1 MVKLKIVLKFSLKV
15 RSQANYPR
23 ILPGEELES
32 CIGESSGTSL
42 LVGRKKEWDK
52 LGEKRKKR
60 EIKTKEKLNEEGKR
74 QKIRKENKR
83 NIQDKYTRQ
92 KDKKKL
98 KAKKKS
104 ATEKE
109 RKIENAWSRKRQG
122 KIRDIEKNKK
132 K

>member
-15 RSQANYPR
+15 PSQANYPR
-23 ILPGEELES
+23 ILPGQELES

-60 EIKTKEKLNEEGKR
+60 EIIF
-74 QKIRKENKR
+74 KINT
-83 NIQDKYTRQ
+83 QDRWI
-92 KDKKKL
+92 KKKR

-109 RKIENAWSRKRQG
+109 R
-122 KIRDIEKNKK
+122 
-132 K
+132 